1 DMFREFESG
10 GASGSGGRD
19 DDEEG
24 GNDEDDDGESFPS
37 GDSPATCRWGNL
49 SPATCR
55 LGKGQNVAK
64 EDVKCCSDSDRMKTK
79 VNFQSLEFDVGNVE
93 ADLVISMASVQEVN
107 VGFMNSLYGYFIGK
121 RIAYSLVEQCA
132 WNKWCLWV
140 KLHNVPMV
148 SFTSDRLSMIATKL
162 SNPITLDS
170 YMSSMCM
177 EYFARD
183 NFAHALIDLEAT
195 CGLKDKLV
203 VAIPKL
209 EDSGYSMETIRV
221 EYE

>member
-1 DMFREFESG
+1 
-10 GASGSGGRD
+10 
-19 DDEEG
+19 
-24 GNDEDDDGESFPS
+24 
-37 GDSPATCRWGNL
+37 
-49 SPATCR
+49 
-55 LGKGQNVAK
+55 
-64 EDVKCCSDSDRMKTK
+64 MKTK

-121 RIAYSLVEQCA
+121 RIAYSLVEQYA

-148 SFTSDRLSMIATKL
+148 SFTSDTLSMIATKL

-177 EYFARD
+177 EYFARG

-209 EDSGYSMETIRV
+209 EDSGYSMETIRPSTNNTKPKDGKQKDIQDDGFHSVKRKTSKDGNWDRQDNGKPMYDLVDDTRKKV
-221 EYE
+221 EAPPRKTGI